1 MNTMDQMIESI
12 MNAYDRFQP
21 NMSKDHWM
29 IMHLETLLD
38 NLLLDKNELE
48 QYYINFISII
58 RSM

>member
-21 NMSKDHWM
+21 NMSKDRWM
-29 IMHLETLLD
+29 IMQLETLLD

-48 QYYINFISII
+48 QYYINFISIM